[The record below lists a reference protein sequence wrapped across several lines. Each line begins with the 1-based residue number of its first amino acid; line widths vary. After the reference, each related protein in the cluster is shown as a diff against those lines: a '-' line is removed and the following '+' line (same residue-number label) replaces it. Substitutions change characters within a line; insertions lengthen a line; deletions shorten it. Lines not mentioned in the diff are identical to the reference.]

1 MAGTF
6 KELSLVNDTNLVLSG
21 IETINGED
29 AYAIKKGKT
38 TFYYNAKSG
47 LKVAEARELEQ
58 AGQKMTQM
66 TYFQDYKDVKGIKF
80 PYKTILNLGMDIELT
95 TSEVKINEGV
105 TDKDF
110 E

>member
-1 MAGTF
+1 
-6 KELSLVNDTNLVLSG
+6 
-21 IETINGED
+21 
-29 AYAIKKGKT
+29 
-38 TFYYNAKSG
+38 
-47 LKVAEARELEQ
+47 
-58 AGQKMTQM
+58 M

>member
-1 MAGTF
+1 MSNVAKILLQHIEN
-6 KELSLVNDTNLVLSG
+6 KERAK
-21 IETINGED
+21 ERRED
-29 AYAIKKGKT
+29 RLYDVVR
-38 TFYYNAKSG
+38 
-47 LKVAEARELEQ
+47 LAEARELEQ
-58 AGQKMTQM
+58 AGQKMTQI